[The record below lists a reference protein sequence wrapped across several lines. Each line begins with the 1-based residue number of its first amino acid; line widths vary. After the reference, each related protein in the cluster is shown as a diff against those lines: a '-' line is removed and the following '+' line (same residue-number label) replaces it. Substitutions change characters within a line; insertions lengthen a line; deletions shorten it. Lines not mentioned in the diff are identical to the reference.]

1 MPKRSKVRITATTQ
15 NGTFVLFTAKQI
27 QDGKKRYKTYQD
39 AQLKKQRM
47 KDALEATKNQRE
59 EYARHAR
66 TLMKGT
72 NAAAQKYMNE
82 VGHKFWD
89 SQTQHALLASLDRK

>member
-39 AQLKKQRM
+39 AQLK
-47 KDALEATKNQRE
+47 DALEATKNQRQ

-66 TLMKGT
+66 TLMKGP

-82 VGHKFWD
+82 VGHKFWE
-89 SQTQHALLASLDRK
+89 SQHALYDAV